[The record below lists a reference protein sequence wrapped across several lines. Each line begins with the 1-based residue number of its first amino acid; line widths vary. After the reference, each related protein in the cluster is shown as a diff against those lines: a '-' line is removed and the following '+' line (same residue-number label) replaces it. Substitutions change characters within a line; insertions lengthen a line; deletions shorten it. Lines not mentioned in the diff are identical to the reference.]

1 MSIKSKQISLFVIE
15 KEILTMKTKVFLT
28 GLALIAT
35 TSLMVAC
42 SNNKSTST
50 STTTEQ
56 TTEKVSDLKT
66 FIKENKEKI
75 EEYRQRFY
83 LSGMGEDYYKLQS
96 EAEKKDE
103 QVYLTE
109 NDVDPRLNKLKVK
122 IGDYNHDTK
131 RLEIIVTNNYSED
144 LVGYNN
150 DNDGDGETH
159 TSIQIRGYF
168 RERAGVKPAQVLM
181 TILPKKN
188 IKSGETVTFNVLMP
202 YYSITEND
210 KGVPEYQNDTY
221 DSMYILNNYISG
233 TFVYPNTDQN
243 RVGEEAMSNY
253 DNFFTSSS
261 LIFESYPKEASV
273 SDKEIVER
281 YELMQ
286 K

>member
-1 MSIKSKQISLFVIE
+1 
-15 KEILTMKTKVFLT
+15 MKNKTILT
-28 GLALIAT
+28 GLTLLAT
-35 TSLMVAC
+35 TTLMVAC

-50 STTTEQ
+50 STSTEQ
-56 TTEKVSDLKT
+56 TTKKTDDLQT

-75 EEYRQRFY
+75 DDYRQQFY

-96 EAEKKDE
+96 EAEKKNE

-109 NDVDPRLNKLKVK
+109 NDVDPRLNKLKVE
-122 IGDYNHDTK
+122 IGEYNHDTK
-131 RLEIIVTNNYSED
+131 RLEVTVTNNYSED
-144 LVGYNN
+144 LIGYNN
-150 DNDGDGETH
+150 DNDGSGETN

-168 RERAGVKPAQVLM
+168 KERVGVKTNQLLM
-181 TILPKKN
+181 TIIPTED

-210 KGVPEYQNDTY
+210 KGVPELQNSKY
-221 DSMYILNNYISG
+221 DSMYILNDYISG

-253 DNFFTSSS
+253 DNLFTSTSKN
-261 LIFESYPKEASV
+261 FKSYPKEAKI

-281 YELMQ
+281 YKLM
-286 K
+286 KD